1 MSEWNRNDRNDMRR
15 FEREDP
21 DRDRSERDRGYGGGR
36 EQRSFYGSDGSS
48 RQDSGQGYGGQGYGY
63 GGRQN
68 QGASGYAQSGQ
79 GYGGQAY
86 GQGYGG
92 AGHPGQSYG
101 SGESY
106 GQSGEEFGRQ
116 PYGGRSFGGH
126 DYAAGQSGGHHRD
139 WGESDRRSQGYGQ
152 GGQGGSMYGQSGSGQ
167 SGAGQSS
174 YGQGGAQQFGD
185 PNQEVRRVADG
196 DTGAGHG
203 MARMFGGGMA
213 GGQHR
218 GKGPKNYTRSDD
230 RIREDVNDRL
240 ADDDWLDASDI
251 DVTVDK
257 CEVTLTGTVT
267 SREDKRRAEDVAER
281 VSGVKHVQN
290 NIRVQ
295 AQDSTTSSYS
305 MQGTSP
311 AGGPSENG
319 LAGQNSVSGT
329 TTGSTGASS
338 GSSTGGSTSGKAN

>member
-15 FEREDP
+15 FEREDR
-21 DRDRSERDRGYGGGR
+21 DRDWNERDRGYGGQRGGR
-36 EQRSFYGSDGSS
+36 EPRSFYGSDGSS

-116 PYGGRSFGGH
+116 PYGGRSFGGQ
-126 DYAAGQSGGHHRD
+126 DYGAGQAGGRHRD
-139 WGESDRRSQGYGQ
+139 WGESDQHSRRYGQGDQGGYGQ
-152 GGQGGSMYGQSGSGQ
+152 SGYGQSDYGRSGYGQSGS
-167 SGAGQSS
+167 SGF
-174 YGQGGAQQFGD
+174 GAQ
-185 PNQEVRRVADG
+185 NAEVQRVADG
-196 DTGAGHG
+196 DEPSG
-203 MARMFGGGMA
+203 MRRMFGGGMT

-257 CEVTLTGTVT
+257 CEVTLSGTVT

-281 VSGVKHVQN
+281 VSGVRHVQN

-295 AQDSTTSSYS
+295 PQGSSTSSYS
-305 MQGTSP
+305 LQGTSP
-311 AGGPSENG
+311 AGGPSEQG
-319 LAGQNSVSGT
+319 LSGQNSVSGT
-329 TTGSTGASS
+329 TS
-338 GSSTGGSTSGKAN
+338 GSMGGSTSGKTN